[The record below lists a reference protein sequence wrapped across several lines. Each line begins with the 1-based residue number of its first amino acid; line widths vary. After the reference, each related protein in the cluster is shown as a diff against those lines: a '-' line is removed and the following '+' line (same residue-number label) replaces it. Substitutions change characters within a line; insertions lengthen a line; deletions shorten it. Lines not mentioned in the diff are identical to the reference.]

1 MKIRFL
7 AAIAFLCVS
16 LFLSFYFLKNTEYI
30 PKDAIA
36 VSNHFL
42 RLLITKKLKE
52 AYSLTNENAIV
63 GTSYERFQKKVDQE
77 LRNRDGMGNCDLSIK
92 SYGPKQTFGNR
103 LKRYWNQD
111 TVEVDPLYVEYY
123 PCELPFQIALHL
135 NRNGEWKIVNFQSHA
150 D

>member
-63 GTSYERFQKKVDQE
+63 GASYERFQKKVDQE
-77 LRNRDGMGNCDLSIK
+77 LGNRDRMGNCDLSIK
-92 SYGPKQTFGNR
+92 SYGPKQTYGNR

-111 TVEVDPLYVEYY
+111 TVEVDPLYVVYY
-123 PCELPFQIALHL
+123 PCGLPFQIVLHL
-135 NRNGEWKIVNFQSHA
+135 NRNGEWKIVNFQSRA
-150 D
+150 G